1 SSRGQSAALASPL
14 VVHKKESGLRVFAD
28 WTAQTAAENILLYHR
43 AGLTRAIQEIL
54 IGIKLVIAEE
64 FVHIN
69 LKSLGSGFDDR
80 VYVAAAVAT
89 LTGVVE
95 GGLNFEFTN
104 YVDVRYRYVGA
115 VANDA
120 GGCARALA

>member
-1 SSRGQSAALASPL
+1 FYFFFQAEDGIRDPLVTGVQTCALPIL

-64 FVHIN
+64 FVHITV
-69 LKSLGSGFDDR
+69 KSLGSGFEDR

-104 YVDVRYRYVGA
+104 YVGVR
-115 VANDA
+115 
-120 GGCARALA
+120 